1 MEIGISWGAYSGLS
15 VSEEIAL
22 LKENGFTHFFPDSHN
37 ENLAEIMAATKAAG
51 IICDTFH
58 APFRG
63 INAMWSGGE
72 DGERMYSRLTEAV
85 DRCAL
90 YGVPV
95 AIVHLSSGDN
105 APNINDTGI
114 NRFISLVDYATSKGV
129 KIAFENQRKLGNI
142 AYAFEK
148 CPNAVFCWDVGHEA
162 CFAYNREFMPI
173 FGERLAALHIHDNFG
188 VHEQDLHML
197 PFDASID
204 FRKAAKH
211 IANSNFCGTVMLEVF
226 AAASGRYTDITPA
239 EYYKRAAQAA
249 RRISE
254 MIAEFRK

>member
-1 MEIGISWGAYSGLS
+1 MEIGISWGAYPDLT

-22 LKENGFTHFFPDSHN
+22 LKENGFNHFFPDSHN
-37 ENLAEIMAATKAAG
+37 ANLAEIMQATSEAG

-63 INAMWSGGE
+63 INNMWSEGE
-72 DGERMYSRLTEAV
+72 YGEQMYNRLTEAV

-114 NRFISLVDYATSKGV
+114 NRFMSLVDYADSKGV

-162 CFAYNREFMPI
+162 CFADKCEFMPI
-173 FGERLAALHIHDNFG
+173 FGGKLAALHIHDNFG
-188 VHEQDLHML
+188 VHDEDLHML
-197 PFDASID
+197 PFDATID

-211 IANSNFCGTVMLEVF
+211 IANSNFNGTVMLEVF
-226 AAASGRYTDITPA
+226 ADASGRYTDVTPA